1 VAFLP
6 LDLGSLENVA
16 KCTDNLKS
24 YLGTKKIDIL
34 VNNAGIMALPNREV
48 TLLFLLLVLVLLLT
62 LVLTEFRD
70 ADSV

>member
-1 VAFLP
+1 VASLP

-48 TLLFLLLVLVLLLT
+48 TLLLLLLVLLLLLT
-62 LVLTEFRD
+62 LILKEFRD